1 MKRKGLDAI
10 VANPI
15 DQAEGGFGSDV
26 NQAVWCDR
34 SGKQV
39 AIPLC
44 EKLEMAHR
52 ILDLAIG
59 L

>member
-1 MKRKGLDAI
+1 LDAI

-15 DQAEGGFGSDV
+15 DQAEGGFGSNV

-39 AIPLC
+39 PIPLC

>member
-34 SGKQV
+34 VGNQV

-44 EKLEMAHR
+44 EKLEMAHQ